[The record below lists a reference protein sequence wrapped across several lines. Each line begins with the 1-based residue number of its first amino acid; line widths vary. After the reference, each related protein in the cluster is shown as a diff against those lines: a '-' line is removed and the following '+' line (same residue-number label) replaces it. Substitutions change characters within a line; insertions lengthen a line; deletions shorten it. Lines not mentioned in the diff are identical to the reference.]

1 MSSVSW
7 SEKQIKNEKKKPKKT
22 TVNGK
27 LTVNGDYLMMTYYTL
42 CFVTFSGVVMAVGG
56 AFGKV
61 KESAQPEADFGGNPG
76 RESGKAERGMKIR
89 SINN

>member
-1 MSSVSW
+1 
-7 SEKQIKNEKKKPKKT
+7 
-22 TVNGK
+22 
-27 LTVNGDYLMMTYYTL
+27 
-42 CFVTFSGVVMAVGG
+42 MAVGG